1 MKHEDHHQ
9 FWQLYDKQARL
20 PIARACRAASRRL
33 TDNAMDADDMAAW
46 VDTRVWRLLEKN
58 GWPTFHDDPT
68 PEAAVER
75 IVANAATLARWAYLA
90 LSRKH
95 FRRAERERDYLNGMS
110 RAERLSMVSAEAG
123 KVETSQQVRDDLAKI
138 AAALGKKT
146 SAQLAASWPEVSE
159 RRRVA
164 MALGATRAEDDELID
179 QTTHGEMKEN
189 TVQQMRSRARKRLA
203 GVLDEIRRSTPLLA
217 VGAALLAVTI
227 ATTPAFGGEQSGG
240 RRGGKSAMIAPDDA
254 SVLMSGGEQS
264 GGRGGGAFVAPGLL
278 SKGGEQS
285 GGRGG

>member
-1 MKHEDHHQ
+1 MKPQDHDT
-9 FWQLYDKQARL
+9 FWQLYDKQART

-46 VDTRVWRLLEKN
+46 VDTRVWRLLEKS

-68 PEAAVER
+68 PEQAVER
-75 IVANAATLARWAYLA
+75 IVNSAAVLARWAYLA

-95 FRRAERERDYLNGMS
+95 FRRAQRERDYLNGMS

-123 KVETSQQVRDDLAKI
+123 TIEMSEEARNDLAKI

-146 SAQLAASWPEVSE
+146 TAQLAASWPDVSE
-159 RRRVA
+159 RKRVA
-164 MALGATRAEDDELID
+164 MALGATSAEDDELID
-179 QTTHGEMKEN
+179 KATHGEMKEN

-203 GVLDEIRRSTPLLA
+203 SVLDETRKAAPLLA
-217 VGAALLAVTI
+217 FGVALLAITL
-227 ATTPAFGGEQSGG
+227 ATTPAMGGEQSGG
-240 RRGGKSAMIAPDDA
+240 RRGGKSAMLTPHHAPM
-254 SVLMSGGEQS
+254 LGGEQS
-264 GGRGGGAFVAPGLL
+264 GGRGGGAFVAPGVI